1 MFAVV
6 VVVVVVVVVGWWK
19 NGNVKKGLMEKWQC
33 QKKMSSVKTNKNK
46 YLVVIVD
53 VKDIS
58 LTNNNNLLNVKD
70 FIRIRWFVFTVN
82 GCAMYTLLQDKFVCA
97 L

>member
-1 MFAVV
+1 
-6 VVVVVVVVVGWWK
+6 
-19 NGNVKKGLMEKWQC
+19 
-33 QKKMSSVKTNKNK
+33 MSSVKTNKNK